1 MLEKKQTRS
10 WATAESSH
18 LLELSSSRD
27 PCSLWDKSPVSPS
40 EPWGKSPLTD
50 SIMFSPWAIYT
61 PPIKRGGP
69 SAPIFLFST
78 YSGKALLAQ
87 RATSSIKQLEQ
98 LFLSIATTP
107 LCCQHWG
114 RPVQTTFQ
122 RDSAVLNLKSGCGH
136 RRSIKKWPWP
146 SEDVLILQFPSP
158 TATCCNS
165 REIPAQKHPKKDT
178 PQWFFFPSA
187 DYRDGP
193 SSHWCQFMSL

>member
-1 MLEKKQTRS
+1 MGQIYV
-10 WATAESSH
+10 SS
-18 LLELSSSRD
+18 
-27 PCSLWDKSPVSPS
+27 S

-69 SAPIFLFST
+69 SPPIFLFST
-78 YSGKALLAQ
+78 YSSKALLAQ

-114 RPVQTTFQ
+114 RQVQTTFQ
-122 RDSAVLNLKSGCGH
+122 RDSAVLNRKSSCGH
-136 RRSIKKWPWP
+136 WCSIKKWPWP

-165 REIPAQKHPKKDT
+165 REIPAQNIPRKTHPNDI
-178 PQWFFFPSA
+178 FFQVLTTGMDLHPIDASLWVFNTA
-187 DYRDGP
+187 EEQLLKC
-193 SSHWCQFMSL
+193 SHEPDFINCSYTLLCPFR